1 MVQASASARASA
13 GVLAASEQ
21 QLQTALDLRTALRQ
35 NAMLLAH
42 TARLQEEVIRL
53 RQANARVR
61 ELAFHDELTGLPNRT
76 LLQDRFSQA
85 IALAMRRG
93 RQIALLFLDLD
104 HFKRINDEFGHL
116 AGDRVLQQVA
126 ARLVACLRTSDTPC
140 RYGGDEFVVLLPEL
154 ESRQSAFAA
163 AEKILARLSV
173 PYLMGDAAIE
183 VTTSIGIALYPDDG
197 SECSELIRVS
207 DHAMYRNKGSPR
219 GASPADP
226 CAPSDKAAR
235 ETAARGRVSP

>member
-1 MVQASASARASA
+1 MPDSVKMVQASASARDAA

-35 NAMLLAH
+35 IAMLLAH

-85 IALAMRRG
+85 IALARRRG

-104 HFKRINDEFGHL
+104 HFKRINDEFGH
-116 AGDRVLQQVA
+116 VA
-126 ARLVACLRTSDTPC
+126 
-140 RYGGDEFVVLLPEL
+140 
-154 ESRQSAFAA
+154 
-163 AEKILARLSV
+163 
-173 PYLMGDAAIE
+173 
-183 VTTSIGIALYPDDG
+183 
-197 SECSELIRVS
+197 
-207 DHAMYRNKGSPR
+207 
-219 GASPADP
+219 
-226 CAPSDKAAR
+226 
-235 ETAARGRVSP
+235 